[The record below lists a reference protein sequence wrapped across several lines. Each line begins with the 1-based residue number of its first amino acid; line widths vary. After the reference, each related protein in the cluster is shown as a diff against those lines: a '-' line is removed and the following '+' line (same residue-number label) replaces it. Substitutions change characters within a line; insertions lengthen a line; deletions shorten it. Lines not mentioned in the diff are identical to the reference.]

1 MSGTESEMPAES
13 ATLRPRPTSLLE
25 LARRDPLLA
34 AVTLVLTAFALAPL
48 FATPF
53 LPLHDLPS
61 HVGLAANLDNVLLG
75 DGLAAEHYRVEP
87 FPVPYWTSY
96 AILWLGSLV
105 SITFAAKLLVGG
117 ALLLLPLGTMRLLLA
132 LGRDPRMGLM
142 AFALTWEH
150 SMYWGFVA
158 FRLGLGVALF
168 AIAYASEARDRRGV
182 IRACVASVLL
192 AVTHAQ
198 AFGIF
203 GLFTAVL
210 WLLEGDFR
218 ARWRPRLY
226 IFAAGVLTLIPWL
239 LTRILGS
246 ASGADAAP
254 ERLWETHDLGA
265 KAFRLFQYSLDNLKI
280 DAGRAEAGFA
290 FAVLLLM
297 PLLMTAWSGRSDR
310 SDRGIVGVHAMSIAL
325 YFALPLTVW
334 WPFDQW
340 NIYPRHASVLLL
352 TGLLVG
358 RPRLDGVR
366 ALWLLP
372 GVVAAVLVS
381 VQVTKQFADFSER
394 ASPFL
399 EIIDAVEPDSAVLTL
414 TFSNG
419 DPAVKVE
426 PYGQFHAYVTA
437 DKGGYDPYL
446 WKTHNLPV
454 SYRRDRQLPAPK
466 WNRTSDFRFT
476 THGAAYDYILVQGVR
491 RDPIQPDRDPV
502 TLVKQTWL
510 WRLYRVEHSPV
521 EDGPAAAE

>member
-1 MSGTESEMPAES
+1 MPARS
-13 ATLRPRPTSLLE
+13 AASRPRPTSLLE
-25 LARRDPLLA
+25 LARRDRLLA
-34 AVTLVLTAFALAPL
+34 AVTLVLVAFTLAPL
-48 FATPF
+48 FASPF
-53 LPLHDLPS
+53 LPLHDLPN

-75 DGLAAEHYRVEP
+75 DGLAAKHYRVEP

-96 AILWLGSLV
+96 AILWLGSLISV
-105 SITFAAKLLVGG
+105 TFAAKLLVGI

-132 LGRDPRMGLM
+132 LGRDPRMGPM

-168 AIAYASEARDRRGV
+168 AIAYASEARGRRGV
-182 IRACVASVLL
+182 IRACVSSVLL

-203 GLFTAVL
+203 GLFTTVL
-210 WLLEGDFR
+210 WLLEGGFR

-226 IFAAGVLTLIPWL
+226 ILAAGVLMLIPWL
-239 LTRILGS
+239 LTRIFGS
-246 ASGADAAP
+246 GSGRDAAP
-254 ERLWETHDLGA
+254 ERLWETHDLGV

-280 DAGRAEAGFA
+280 DAGRAETGFA

-310 SDRGIVGVHAMSIAL
+310 SDRGIVSVHATSIAL
-325 YFALPLTVW
+325 YFALPFTIW

-340 NIYPRHASVLLL
+340 YIYPRHTSVLLL
-352 TGLLVG
+352 TGLLIG
-358 RPRLDGVR
+358 RSRLDGVR

-372 GVVAAVLVS
+372 GVVAAVLVCT
-381 VQVTKQFADFSER
+381 QVTKQFADFSER
-394 ASPFL
+394 ASLFL

-414 TFSNG
+414 ASFDG
-419 DPAVKVE
+419 DPAVKME
-426 PYGQFHAYVTA
+426 PYSQFHAYVTA
-437 DKGGYDPYL
+437 EKGGYNPYL

-454 SYRRDRQLPAPK
+454 SYRCDRRLPAPK
-466 WNRTSDFRFT
+466 WNRTSDFRFK
-476 THGAAYDYILVQGVR
+476 THGVAYDYILVQGVR
-491 RDPIQPDRDPV
+491 RDPIKPDRDPV
-502 TLVKQTWL
+502 TLVKEAWL

-521 EDGPAAAE
+521 EDGQGAAE